1 MILRKENTPYWWFQ
15 EIKYLIIVK
24 NTPWNIDDFKEKNN
38 PNIDDFKK
46 EKKPNIDDFKKYP
59 ILMFLRKK
67 KNPNI
72 HDLKKPL
79 TQYW

>member
-46 EKKPNIDDFKKYP
+46 EKKPNIDDF
-59 ILMFLRKK
+59 
-67 KNPNI
+67 
-72 HDLKKPL
+72 
-79 TQYW
+79 